1 MLYLIVRLCV
11 LPADVWSSVS
21 CHVSQVKTDAKA
33 EVTPVTPPVT
43 QTTPPTPLKRPID
56 NLVNGNLNLSSNL
69 LKNMGSLVPG
79 GDKQQRPW
87 IDPMARLSG
96 SGIRFVQPDL
106 LVRLNFF
113 RSCET

>member
-1 MLYLIVRLCV
+1 MLYPAVHFC
-11 LPADVWSSVS
+11 PPFADVSSLVS
-21 CHVSQVKTDAKA
+21 CHVSQAKA
-33 EVTPVTPPVT
+33 KAKVEVTPVPPPVA